1 MSDIPLSPEKL
12 KVLAAALQALSPHGN
27 PRFGGNT
34 FGGQTFGGNQ
44 FGASAPP
51 RAAPTQ
57 GVIIKPSIQIPS
69 APTPPPVTAM
79 DFTRAKPVTPQPG
92 PGNQPTQGAPQIQAA
107 APMPGAVP
115 DQGMP
120 PIVDQGVVNAAPGVQ
135 PARPDVLEALRQM
148 FQGKPVPEQWRS
160 IMGEMVPNMD
170 NVSSR

>member
-1 MSDIPLSPEKL
+1 MADPGNYARPAQLSPEAVQKL
-12 KVLAAALQALSPHGN
+12 LAQILMK
-27 PRFGGNT
+27 
-34 FGGQTFGGNQ
+34 
-44 FGASAPP
+44 APP
-51 RAAPTQ
+51 SP
-57 GVIIKPSIQIPS
+57 GVIVHAN
-69 APTPPPVTAM
+69 APQVPNAATPPPVTAM

-92 PGNQPTQGAPQIQAA
+92 PGNQPTQGGPQIQAA
-107 APMPGAVP
+107 APMPGAAPP

-170 NVSSR
+170 NVSSQ